1 VARARRLAA
10 KERKRQIIET
20 ARAVFASQGY
30 AHAGT
35 ADLAKAA
42 GVSEPAL
49 YRYFSSKKDIFLA
62 TLLDTGARLLEIWQN
77 IAYEVEDPLETLW
90 AIAVRYYDHMDSRA
104 ASMKLAF
111 QALCETDDADVRE
124 AARDNFMRFA
134 DFVAEIVDEGK
145 ARGTIRPEIDSRVAA
160 WQFVGSG
167 LTLDLVHLLGLR
179 VEVGR
184 ERVEEW
190 VRLYLRSIR
199 VPPSKAR
206 ADAILSH
213 LSREAA
219 PPRQPPGA
227 EVAQT
232 LGAGWEAWEN
242 EH

>member
-1 VARARRLAA
+1 VARAHRLSA

-20 ARAVFASQGY
+20 AGAVFASQGY

-49 YRYFSSKKDIFLA
+49 YRYFPSKKDIFLA
-62 TLLDTGARLLEIWQN
+62 TLRDTGSRLLEIWEN

-90 AIAVRYYDHMDSRA
+90 AIAVRYYDHLDSRA

-111 QALCETDDADVRE
+111 QALCEADDVDIRE
-124 AARDNFMRFA
+124 AARENFMRFA
-134 DFVAEIVDEGK
+134 DFVAEIIEEGK
-145 ARGTIRPEIDSRVAA
+145 ARGTIRPDVDPRVAA

-179 VEVGR
+179 VEVDR

-190 VRLYLRSIR
+190 GRLYLRSIR
-199 VPPSKAR
+199 AAAPEAR
-206 ADAILSH
+206 AGALLSH
-213 LSREAA
+213 LSREAV
-219 PPRQPPGA
+219 PPRQPPGL

>member
-1 VARARRLAA
+1 VARARRLSA
-10 KERKRQIIET
+10 KERKCQIIET
-20 ARAVFASQGY
+20 ARVVFASQGY

-49 YRYFSSKKDIFLA
+49 YRYFPSKKDLFLA
-62 TLLDTGARLLEIWQN
+62 TLRDTGSRLVEIWQN

-90 AIAVRYYDHMDSRA
+90 AIAVRYYDHLDSRA

-111 QALCETDDADVRE
+111 QALCEADDPDIRE
-124 AARDNFMRFA
+124 AARENFMRFA

-145 ARGTIRPEIDSRVAA
+145 ARGTIRPDVDSRVAA

-179 VEVGR
+179 VEVDR

-190 VRLYLRSIR
+190 GRLYLRSIR
-199 VPPSKAR
+199 AAPPKAR
-206 ADAILSH
+206 AEALLSH
-213 LSREAA
+213 LSREAV
-219 PPRQPPGA
+219 PPRQPPGP
-227 EVAQT
+227 EVAQV

>member
-1 VARARRLAA
+1 MARARRLSA

-49 YRYFSSKKDIFLA
+49 YRYFPSKKDIFLA
-62 TLLDTGARLLEIWQN
+62 TLRDTGSRLVEIWQN
-77 IAYEVEDPLETLW
+77 IAYQVEDPLETLW
-90 AIAVRYYDHMDSRA
+90 AIAVRYYDHLDSRA

-111 QALCETDDADVRE
+111 QALCEADDPDIRE
-124 AARDNFMRFA
+124 AARENFVRFA
-134 DFVAEIVDEGK
+134 DFVAEIVEEGK
-145 ARGTIRPEIDSRVAA
+145 ARGIIRPDVDPRVAA

-179 VEVGR
+179 VEVDRG
-184 ERVEEW
+184 RVEEW
-190 VRLYLRSIR
+190 GRLYLRSIR
-199 VPPSKAR
+199 TAPPKAR
-206 ADAILSH
+206 AEALLSH

-219 PPRQPPGA
+219 PPRQPPGLEA
-227 EVAQT
+227 AQT
-232 LGAGWEAWEN
+232 LGAGWEAWES
-242 EH
+242 ER

>member
-1 VARARRLAA
+1 MARARRLSA

-49 YRYFSSKKDIFLA
+49 YRYFPSKKDIFLA
-62 TLLDTGARLLEIWQN
+62 TLRDTGSRLVEIWQN

-90 AIAVRYYDHMDSRA
+90 AIAVRYYDHLDSRA

-111 QALCETDDADVRE
+111 QALCEADDPDIRE
-124 AARDNFMRFA
+124 AARENFMRFA

-145 ARGTIRPEIDSRVAA
+145 ARGIIRLDLDSRVAA

-179 VEVGR
+179 REVHR

-190 VRLYLRSIR
+190 GRLYLRSIR
-199 VPPSKAR
+199 AAPPEAP
-206 ADAILSH
+206 AEELVGH

-219 PPRQPPGA
+219 PPRQPPGL

-232 LGAGWEAWEN
+232 LGAGWEAWES
-242 EH
+242 ER